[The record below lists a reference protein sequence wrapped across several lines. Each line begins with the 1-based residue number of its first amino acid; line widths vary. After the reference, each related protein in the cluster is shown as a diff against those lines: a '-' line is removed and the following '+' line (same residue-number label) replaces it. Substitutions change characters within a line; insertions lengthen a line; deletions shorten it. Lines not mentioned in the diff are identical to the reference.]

1 MQHEHKQCAGK
12 GCTNEGKILL
22 AVKYINLKGHF
33 CESCAEDLLGLG
45 LLLDKTVDNKFA
57 TRNEIKYTKLGRTGQ
72 KNAR

>member
-33 CESCAEDLLGLG
+33 CESCAEDLLGFG
-45 LLLDKTVDNKFA
+45 LVARQDV
-57 TRNEIKYTKLGRTGQ
+57 GQ
-72 KNAR
+72 

>member
-33 CESCAEDLLGLG
+33 CESCAEDLLGFG
-45 LLLDKTVDNKFA
+45 LVARQDVGNG
-57 TRNEIKYTKLGRTGQ
+57 TKSSIQ
-72 KNAR
+72 N